1 MFDFLGPKE
10 RSVAPWETAFLALDY
25 MAGVLYFNEVYPKL
39 NDYVANLVKEPF
51 IELGWTGSANDSMDT
66 LKLRS
71 IILKKMCVYGNASG
85 YAGQLLLDYMVI
97 RTKRI
102 LNEIEKSFNEIFA
115 GLKCIR
121 GSEHDLNE
129 ILDE

>member
-1 MFDFLGPKE
+1 MVLGPKE

-25 MAGVLYFNEVYPKL
+25 MADVLYFNEVYPKL

-51 IELGWTGSANDSMDT
+51 IELGWTGNANDSMDT

-97 RTKRI
+97 
-102 LNEIEKSFNEIFA
+102 LHSA
-115 GLKCIR
+115 PR
-121 GSEHDLNE
+121 GF
-129 ILDE
+129 